1 MKEQQNSV
9 HWLAKV
15 AVFCTFW
22 FLLWLTLSVMLLL
35 ELITTPAGGED
46 NGFYFVLLVIF
57 GAFTA
62 WTAYKGRK
70 RVKLLGHGQRVKVSL
85 SSEVYEVTSSTPDVV
100 SSRNKRYH
108 YQFKVNGKTYKNT
121 LYSKPFLKEAIEVV
135 YDPNNPDINEP
146 LFSLAVYFDAEKKTW
161 YANIGRMLLRVV
173 LVVALFVIIAIWS

>member
-1 MKEQQNSV
+1 
-9 HWLAKV
+9 
-15 AVFCTFW
+15 
-22 FLLWLTLSVMLLL
+22 
-35 ELITTPAGGED
+35 
-46 NGFYFVLLVIF
+46 
-57 GAFTA
+57 
-62 WTAYKGRK
+62 
-70 RVKLLGHGQRVKVSL
+70 VSL
-85 SSEVYEVTSSTPDVV
+85 KTEVYEVTSSTPDVV

-173 LVVALFVIIAIWS
+173 LVVAVFVIIALWS